1 MATLHNEILINGP
14 IDKIWAALT
23 NLELL
28 EKYDPTVRKSRLIS
42 TINAS
47 IGAAR
52 RVDMQDGKNWFEE
65 KLTVFSKNQLLA
77 FELTAC
83 SFPVHKLK
91 HSYTFEPFDGRI
103 RVKQVMEYQVK
114 YGLIGIMLDALV
126 VKKQSDVGIKKFLQ
140 GLKFHVENF

>member
-1 MATLHNEILINGP
+1 MATLYNDILINAS
-14 IDKIWAALT
+14 IDRIWAALT

-28 EKYDPTVRKSRLIS
+28 EKYDPTVKRSRLVAGK
-42 TINAS
+42 NAN

-65 KLTVFSKNQLLA
+65 KLTVLIRNESLS

-91 HSYTFEPFDGRI
+91 HSYTFELFDGRI

-114 YGLIGIMLDALV
+114 YGLVGKVLDVLV
-126 VKKQSDVGIKKFLQ
+126 VKKQSDFGIKKFLQ
-140 GLKFHVENF
+140 GLKSHVENS